1 MASQRVLWKPSFQY
15 LPQEHQQKHYRYA
28 HHCHGSLIP
37 DKSVGACVR
46 NINSKK
52 KIPDKMMAPV
62 GNQLGVAQGSP
73 KQECGCYLRLP
84 MVSTSERAFRDVLI
98 WRRLTLMGQSVKYAV
113 KLTTN
118 ERGMRYLRR
127 AVSPTTKLKG
137 MRYLF

>member
-1 MASQRVLWKPSFQY
+1 
-15 LPQEHQQKHYRYA
+15 
-28 HHCHGSLIP
+28 
-37 DKSVGACVR
+37 
-46 NINSKK
+46 
-52 KIPDKMMAPV
+52 
-62 GNQLGVAQGSP
+62 
-73 KQECGCYLRLP
+73 

-137 MRYLF
+137 MRYLFEGVEVVRINGQLD